1 MKTSELIKELMDHL
15 LTYGDRV
22 VITAQ
27 KDEDADYT
35 YGTVTT
41 GVVDYG
47 DGTIGIVGER
57 EKRCGD
63 CAYYVVCRT
72 LSAESKACE
81 KFEKEILA

>member
-15 LTYGDRV
+15 LTHGDRE

-27 KDEDADYT
+27 KDENADYT

-57 EKRCGD
+57 EKRCGEFVRITQD
-63 CAYYVVCRT
+63 VARYPQSQKPVRN
-72 LSAESKACE
+72 LK
-81 KFEKEILA
+81 KRF

>member
-15 LTYGDRV
+15 LTHGDRE

-27 KDEDADYT
+27 KDENLDYT
-35 YGTVTT
+35 YAVTT

-63 CAYYVVCRT
+63 CAYYAHCRT
-72 LSAESKACE
+72 LSAESKACS
-81 KFEKEILA
+81 KFEKEILS